1 MSEILISFHRHK
13 GQMARVLE
21 RYGIGSLDK
30 YGRGI
35 WVNRDDLPAIEA
47 AMEAYPTRIVHGER
61 IFVQGSN
68 KHNHVELA
76 DFRRMFK

>member
-1 MSEILISFHRHK
+1 MSEILISFHRHH
-13 GQMARVLE
+13 GPMARVLE
-21 RYGIGSLDK
+21 RYGIGTRDR

-47 AMEAYPTRIVHGER
+47 AMEADPTKIVHGER
-61 IFVQGSN
+61 ILVQGSN

-76 DFRRMFK
+76 DFRRILK